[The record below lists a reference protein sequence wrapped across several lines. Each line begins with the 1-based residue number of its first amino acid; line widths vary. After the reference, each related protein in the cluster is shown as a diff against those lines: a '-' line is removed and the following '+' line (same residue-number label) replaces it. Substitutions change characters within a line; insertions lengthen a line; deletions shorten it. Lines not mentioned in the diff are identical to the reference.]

1 MVGDIL
7 VSVNDWP
14 LINTPH
20 QYSSSNGNGNHNE
33 SDADYDASAKA
44 HFETVLRLLRLA
56 TPPRKIRFMRS
67 KEAATSLMTGEN
79 GSNSC
84 SGITGIIVT
93 TSNPNG
99 NRCPFS

>member
-20 QYSSSNGNGNHNE
+20 QGTRRQHSSSNGDRNNDN
-33 SDADYDASAKA
+33 DDDDNDASAKA
-44 HFETVLRLLRLA
+44 HFETVLKLLRLA

-67 KEAATSLMTGEN
+67 KEAAASLMTG
-79 GSNSC
+79 SNSGG
-84 SGITGIIVT
+84 SGSDSSRTGND
-93 TSNPNG
+93 SD
-99 NRCPFS
+99 R